1 MIGRTRLYKWC
12 NRLYPLCVSRA
23 MLAPTVTFLF
33 LLQLFL
39 VLSGTVTFFVFI
51 IAFLVLS
58 GKFPYAHESG
68 HSFIKAFTA
77 VRIIKFGRQFVQP
90 QADFRRNSIV
100 TIYFSCDVLIFVT
113 IRFLTDF

>member
-1 MIGRTRLYKWC
+1 
-12 NRLYPLCVSRA
+12 

-68 HSFIKAFTA
+68 HSFTKAFIS
-77 VRIIKFGRQFVQP
+77 VRIIKLRRQFVQP
-90 QADFRRNSIV
+90 QADFYESI
-100 TIYFSCDVLIFVT
+100 
-113 IRFLTDF
+113 